1 MVLPIV
7 FIPFLHPDFDCGVYA
22 VLFSELYVRSR
33 LVDRVQQPQFESLT
47 VDSVTRWRTE
57 TKDLILK
64 LAGGSN

>member
-1 MVLPIV
+1 MPAA
-7 FIPFLHPDFDCGVYA
+7 FHPDFDCGVYA

-33 LVDRVQQPQFESLT
+33 VVNRTQKPQFESLT
-47 VDSVTRWRTE
+47 LDSVTRWRTE